1 MSPIDSNALAS
12 NLASYVPPGEGLAS
26 EPSARAR
33 SAPRRVADDIR
44 FGPWG
49 LEPVAA
55 EPFQMP
61 GQSGTSGHDVSSLR
75 ELLNGLVAALSSLVD
90 GLAGLLQG
98 AGTPAGGSAPAAAQ
112 SFFRN
117 ASASSVGDPHDAFS
131 GTTGAG
137 RSVSARWD
145 DMLGHDDLLS
155 SDSFSGGYRVSTSPT
170 QPGPGGVTQNGGATV
185 SVADGAASATLNHDG
200 SYAVTLQGRKLTL
213 ETGRPTPLGSGA
225 TVTLNADRS
234 LRIDDRTAEGGELST
249 TLKANGTGGV
259 DVASDARGVDLGG
272 YLVQGTADDPD
283 RPYAKTLQALEST

>member
-1 MSPIDSNALAS
+1 MSPIDSNAFAS
-12 NLASYVPPGEGLAS
+12 NRASYVPPGEGLAA
-26 EPSARAR
+26 EPSAHAR
-33 SAPRRVADDIR
+33 SAPPRAADDIR

-55 EPFQMP
+55 EPFELP
-61 GQSGTSGHDVSSLR
+61 GQSGTSGHDVSSLP

-200 SYAVTLQGRKLTL
+200 SYAVTVQGRKLTL

-225 TVTLNADRS
+225 TATLNADGS